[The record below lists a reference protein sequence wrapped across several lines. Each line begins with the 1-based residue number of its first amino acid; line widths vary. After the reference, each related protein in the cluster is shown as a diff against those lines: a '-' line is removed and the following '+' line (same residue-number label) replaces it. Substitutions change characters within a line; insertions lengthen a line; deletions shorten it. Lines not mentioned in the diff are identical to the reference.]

1 MKQLLQSLKTGDT
14 YIEEC
19 PTPSVNANSVRIR
32 TIKTLISPGTEKM
45 LVDFG
50 KSSLLDKAKKQPE
63 KVKQVFDKIYTDGL
77 IATYDAVSSKLNEPI
92 KMGYSN
98 VGIIDKCADDIEE
111 FKIGDRVVSNG
122 SHSDHVVVSKNLCAH
137 IPDNVSSED
146 ASFTVVGSIALQG
159 IRLLKPSIGEYIV
172 IIGVGLI
179 GLLAVQIL
187 RANGCK
193 VLAVDFDQ
201 NKLDLAEQFGAEIFN
216 LFF

>member
-1 MKQLLQSLKTGDT
+1 
-14 YIEEC
+14 
-19 PTPSVNANSVRIR
+19 
-32 TIKTLISPGTEKM
+32 M

-122 SHSDHVVVSKNLCAH
+122 SHDHVVVSKNLCAH

-146 ASFTVVGSIALQG
+146 ASFLSWEA
-159 IRLLKPSIGEYIV
+159 
-172 IIGVGLI
+172 
-179 GLLAVQIL
+179 
-187 RANGCK
+187 
-193 VLAVDFDQ
+193 
-201 NKLDLAEQFGAEIFN
+201 
-216 LFF
+216 